1 MSLKSNDLK
10 VDAKFD
16 ANIYTDRL
24 LHTKKGKFVKNKM
37 NQHKVQSA
45 TGFGRLECNFVD
57 QFIISRWV
65 NQPELVY
72 NQKPYVDEVFM
83 MDSSLDWRV
92 VDTQCGITGGCPI
105 CNKHK
110 YTMIFYD

>member
-37 NQHKVQSA
+37 N
-45 TGFGRLECNFVD
+45 
-57 QFIISRWV
+57 
-65 NQPELVY
+65 
-72 NQKPYVDEVFM
+72 
-83 MDSSLDWRV
+83 
-92 VDTQCGITGGCPI
+92 
-105 CNKHK
+105 
-110 YTMIFYD
+110 